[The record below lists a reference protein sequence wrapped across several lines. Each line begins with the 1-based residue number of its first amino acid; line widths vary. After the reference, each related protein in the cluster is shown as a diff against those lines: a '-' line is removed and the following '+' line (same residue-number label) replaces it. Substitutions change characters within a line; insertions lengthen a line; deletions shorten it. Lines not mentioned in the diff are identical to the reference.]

1 MNDPLQILQ
10 DDHIQI
16 DRLLAELTTVPRGSK
31 RTELAHA
38 VQAWLVEHHELES
51 AIVYPPA
58 GVEDANDEA
67 ISTELRRM
75 LASVDTDEFSGALAE
90 LRDRLAEH
98 NDTVEH
104 RLLPG
109 IHARLGETEWLS
121 IGDALVRAKHPG
133 GLGVTA

>member
-10 DDHIQI
+10 DDHTQI
-16 DRLLAELTTVPRGSK
+16 DRLLAELGTVAPGAK

-38 VQAWLVEHHELES
+38 VQAWLVEHHQLES
-51 AIVYPPA
+51 AIVYPAA
-58 GVEDANDEA
+58 GVEEIDDEA
-67 ISTELRRM
+67 ISTELRSM
-75 LASVDTDEFSGALAE
+75 LASVDTDEFGVALAA

-98 NDTVEH
+98 TETVEH